1 MDRERRQMNMTFN
14 DIFKSSF
21 LENVTGVSV
30 LDMTLTLLLAFAL
43 GLFIYFIYKKTFTGV
58 MYSASFG
65 VTLIALTMITA
76 LVILA
81 VTSNVVL
88 SLGMVGALSIV
99 RFRTAIKE
107 PLDIAFLFWS
117 IAAGIV
123 LAAGLIPLAVF
134 GSAVIGIVLL
144 VFVNKKTYTNPY
156 IVVIQCEDHDS
167 EVQAKAYLDQHAKRC
182 VVKSKSAQKGMI
194 ELNLEIRLKEDN
206 TDFINELAD
215 MPRVNSAVLVSYN
228 GDYMG

>member
-1 MDRERRQMNMTFN
+1 
-14 DIFKSSF
+14 KSSF
-21 LENVTGVSV
+21 LENVTGVSIV
-30 LDMTLTLLLAFAL
+30 DMVLTLLLAFAL
-43 GLFIYFIYKKTFTGV
+43 GLFIYFVYKKAFSGV
-58 MYSASFG
+58 MYSSSFG
-65 VTLIALTMITA
+65 VTLIALTMITS

-117 IAAGIV
+117 IAVGIV

-144 VFVNKKTYTNPY
+144 VFANKKSYTNPY
-156 IVVIQCEDHDS
+156 ILVLQCEDRGS
-167 EVQAKAYLDQHAKRC
+167 EVRAKDYLTQFTKRC
-182 VVKSKSAQKGMI
+182 VVKSKTAQKGQI
-194 ELNLEIRLKEDN
+194 ELNLEIRLKDDN
-206 TDFINELAD
+206 TDFVNGLAD
-215 MPRVNSAVLVSYN
+215 MPGVHSAVLVSYN

>member
-1 MDRERRQMNMTFN
+1 MTFN
-14 DIFKSSF
+14 DIFKSGF
-21 LENVTGVSV
+21 LNNVNSVSIFDMV
-30 LDMTLTLLLAFAL
+30 LAMILAFGV
-43 GLFIYFIYKKTFTGV
+43 GLFIFFIYKKTYSGV
-58 MYSASFG
+58 MYSSSFG
-65 VTLIALTMITA
+65 VTLIALTMITT

-117 IAAGIV
+117 IAVGIV

-134 GSAVIGIVLL
+134 GSVIIGLILL
-144 VFVNKKTYTNPY
+144 IFVNKKSSRDPY
-156 IVVIQCEDHDS
+156 ILVLKISDRNAEDNALSLVKDS
-167 EVQAKAYLDQHAKRC
+167 TIKC
-182 VVKSKSAQKGMI
+182 VTKSKTVQKGLI
-194 ELNLEIRLKEDN
+194 ELTTEVRLKGDE
-206 TDFINELAD
+206 TDFVNRLAD
-215 MPRVNSAVLVSYN
+215 MDGVISAVLVSYN

>member
-1 MDRERRQMNMTFN
+1 MTFQ

-21 LENVTGVSV
+21 LENINSVTL
-30 LDMTLTLLLAFAL
+30 LDMVIALALAFGL
-43 GLFIYFIYKKTFTGV
+43 GLFIFLIYKKTYTGV

-65 VTLIALTMITA
+65 VTLVALTMITT

-117 IAAGIV
+117 IAVGIV
-123 LAAGLIPLAVF
+123 LAAGMLPLAVI
-134 GSAVIGIVLL
+134 GSVVIGLVLL
-144 VFVNKKTYTNPY
+144 VFVNKKSHLHPY
-156 IVVIQCEDHDS
+156 ILVLQCDGHQT
-167 EVQAKAYLDQHAKRC
+167 EVQARAFLEQYTQRC
-182 VVKSKSAQKGMI
+182 VLKSKTVQREQV

-206 TDFINELAD
+206 TDFINALST
-215 MPRVNSAVLVSYN
+215 MPGVYSAVLVSYN

>member
-1 MDRERRQMNMTFN
+1 MTFS

-21 LENVTGVSV
+21 LENVTSV
-30 LDMTLTLLLAFAL
+30 TILDMVLALLLAF
-43 GLFIYFIYKKTFTGV
+43 GVGMFIFFVYKKTYAGV
-58 MYSASFG
+58 MYSGSFG
-65 VTLIALTMITA
+65 VTLVALTMITT

-107 PLDIAFLFWS
+107 PMDIAFLFWS

-134 GSAVIGIVLL
+134 GSVVIGVVLL
-144 VFVNKKTYTNPY
+144 VFANRKDSSNPY
-156 IVVIQCEDHDS
+156 IVVLSCADHAS
-167 EVQAKAYLDQHAKRC
+167 EQAATALLAQRTKKCTVR
-182 VVKSKSAQKGMI
+182 SKTARKGSV
-194 ELNLEIRLKEDN
+194 ELNVEIRLADDN
-206 TDFINELAD
+206 TDFVNELSD
-215 MPRVNSAVLVSYN
+215 LPGVQSAVLVSYN